1 MGRLDGRFALIT
13 GGSSG
18 IGLATARLFVQEG
31 ARVAVTGRDAKALA
45 AARAELGPRALALE
59 SDTARLD
66 DIDRLARTLA
76 TEFGALD
83 ILFVNAGVGEFRPI
97 DLSDAELFDR
107 IFDTNVKGSYFV
119 TRAVLPLMRKGSAI
133 IFNTSVVG
141 HIGMANASIYGASKA
156 ALRSLALT
164 LAAEL
169 VGRGIRVNALSPG
182 PIDTPMFGKLGMPA
196 DAAAAARQGLISQNP
211 MKRLGTVEEIA
222 RAALFLA
229 HDATYST
236 GTELDVDGGVGVL

>member
-1 MGRLDGRFALIT
+1 MGRLEGKFALVT
-13 GGSSG
+13 GGTSG

-31 ARVAVTGRDAKALA
+31 ARVAVTGRDPRALA
-45 AARAELGPRALALE
+45 AARAELGAGALVLA
-59 SDTARLD
+59 SDTAKLD
-66 DIDRLARTLA
+66 DVDRLVGALKA
-76 TEFGALD
+76 GFGALD

-97 DLSDAELFDR
+97 GLSDEELFDR
-107 IFDTNVKGSYFV
+107 TFDTNVKGSYFV
-119 TRAVLPLMRKGSAI
+119 TRAAIPLLRKGGVI
-133 IFNTSVVG
+133 LFNTSVAG

-169 VGRGIRVNALSPG
+169 AGSGIRVNALSPG
-182 PIDTPMFGKLGMPA
+182 PIDTPMFGKLGLPA
-196 DAAAAARQGLISQNP
+196 DAAAAAKQALVSQNP
-211 MKRLGTVEEIA
+211 MKRLGTVDEVA

-229 HDATYST
+229 HDATYTT